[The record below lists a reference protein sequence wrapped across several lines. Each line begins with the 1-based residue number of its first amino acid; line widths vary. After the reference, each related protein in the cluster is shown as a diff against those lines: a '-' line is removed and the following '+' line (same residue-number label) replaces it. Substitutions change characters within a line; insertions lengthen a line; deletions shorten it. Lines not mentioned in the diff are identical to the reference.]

1 MVNCNLLVLAG
12 GFGTRLRS
20 AVSNVP
26 KVLAPVGGKPFLQ
39 YLIDTWHEQ
48 GISRLTFLVH
58 HQADLVEAFL
68 ERQVAEG
75 RLEGCEIQV
84 SCEPYPLGT
93 GGAVAFAVRNLDL
106 TESFLVANA
115 DTWLGSGIAELAEAA
130 RPSIGIVRVD
140 DSGRY
145 GSVQVQGG
153 RVLSFAEKQDSTG
166 PGWINAGLYHLHA
179 DLFQSWDEKPFSLE
193 RELFPKLVVNGQL
206 HAVQL
211 DTEFIDIGIPDD
223 YYRFGRW
230 IDSGKSGVL

>member
-20 AVSNVP
+20 AVSDVP
-26 KVLAPVGGKPFLQ
+26 KVLAPVGGQPFLQ
-39 YLIDTWHEQ
+39 YLVDTWRAQ

-68 ERQVAEG
+68 ALQVAEG
-75 RLEGCEIQV
+75 RLEGCEIKV
-84 SCEPYPLGT
+84 SCEPHPLGT
-93 GGAVAFAVRNLDL
+93 GGAVAFAVRHLDL
-106 TESFLVANA
+106 TDSFLVANA
-115 DTWLGSGIAELAEAA
+115 DTWLGSGIAQLAGAQMPA
-130 RPSIGIVRVD
+130 IGIVRVD
-140 DSGRY
+140 GSGRY

-179 DLFQSWDEKPFSLE
+179 DLFQSWDGKPFSME
-193 RELFPKLVVNGQL
+193 RELFPKLVVDRQL

-230 IDSGKSGVL
+230 IESGKSGVL